1 MWSRVDAVLFYW
13 IEIAL
18 LASMAVFMIAWFR
31 FRDTPDYTE
40 LHEARSRRR

>member
-1 MWSRVDAVLFYW
+1 MLFNW

-31 FRDTPDYTE
+31 FRDIPGHTE